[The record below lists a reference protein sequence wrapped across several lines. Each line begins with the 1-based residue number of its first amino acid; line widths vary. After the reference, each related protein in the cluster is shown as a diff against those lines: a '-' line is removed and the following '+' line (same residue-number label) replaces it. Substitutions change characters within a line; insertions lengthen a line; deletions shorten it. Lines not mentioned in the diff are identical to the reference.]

1 MFYSD
6 LMEWKPF
13 TAQTHA
19 PAPATRRQT
28 RYHETVAK
36 TIVNSVKGMR
46 FSWSISPY
54 RGCVHACTYCY
65 ARASH
70 AFLGYD
76 TGDDF
81 EKEIVVK
88 VNAADLLAREIR
100 RARLRHQ
107 TMIMGTISDPY
118 QPAEHIYRLTRKI
131 LHILDRAGNPTQIT
145 TKSTTVVQGLP
156 ILAGMASRAG
166 CAVNFTI
173 TTLADDLA
181 RMLEPRAPSPRQR
194 LEAMAKVAEA
204 GIPTGIFAAPILP
217 GLTDANEDLERLASA
232 VAEHGGSYMMA
243 SALRIGDGFA
253 KPFLDAARRDFPH
266 LLARY
271 ERQARVGFRGS
282 VSRQEADDIYGRMEV
297 IRARYGLASG
307 PPAVPEP
314 IVERQSELPLVL

>member
-1 MFYSD
+1 
-6 LMEWKPF
+6 MEWKPF

-145 TKSTTVVQGLP
+145 TKSTTVVQDLP

-181 RMLEPRAPSPRQR
+181 RILEPRAPSPRQR

-253 KPFLDAARRDFPH
+253 KPFLEAATRDFPH

-297 IRARYGLASG
+297 IRTRYGLASG

>member
-1 MFYSD
+1 
-6 LMEWKPF
+6 MEWTPF
-13 TAQTHA
+13 EARAQT
-19 PAPATRRQT
+19 PGPATRRQT

-36 TIVNSVKGMR
+36 TIVNPVKGMR

-100 RARLRHQ
+100 HPRLRQQ

-118 QPAEHIYRLTRKI
+118 QPAEHSYRLTRKI

-145 TKSTTVVQGLP
+145 TKSTTVVQDLP
-156 ILAGMASRAG
+156 ILAGMALRTG

-173 TTLADDLA
+173 TTLDDDLA
-181 RMLEPRAPSPRQR
+181 RMLEPRAPSPIRR
-194 LEAMAKVAEA
+194 LEAMAKLAEA

-217 GLTDANEDLERLASA
+217 GLTDADEDLERLASA

-282 VSRQEADDIYGRMEV
+282 VSRQEADDIYGRMDV

-307 PPAVPEP
+307 PPAAPEP